1 MVRLDDGGAFAE
13 ARNRTAHP
21 GTGRTYRGRCCCGGN
36 PYRARVASVVRTR
49 AVGKPFDVGLQA
61 ERTALAW
68 QRTTLALAVGVL
80 LAARL
85 LVVVWGSLSYLIVAG
100 GLVLVAGLFLLGY
113 RRYESA
119 HQTLVTSVGQRI
131 PLTSA
136 LPLFIWSL
144 AVFCLALCGMILAIL
159 GVLAPASP

>member
-1 MVRLDDGGAFAE
+1 M
-13 ARNRTAHP
+13 
-21 GTGRTYRGRCCCGGN
+21 
-36 PYRARVASVVRTR
+36 RTR
-49 AVGKPFDVGLQA
+49 ATGKPFDIGLQT
-61 ERTALAW
+61 ERTALSW

-85 LVVVWGSLSYLIVAG
+85 LVVVWGSLSYLIVAS

-119 HQTLVTSVGQRI
+119 HYTLVTSVGQRI

-136 LPLFIWSL
+136 LPLFIWAL
-144 AVFCLALCGMILAIL
+144 AVFGLAVCGLILAIIGAL
-159 GVLAPASP
+159 GSVTP